1 MTAAIKKNVDTKPTE
16 EVFYPSE
23 DGQPLAETYAH
34 LMAIFAIL
42 SVLKQYVGAESA
54 QFSRSIDKPGTV
66 LSDQF
71 LYYAEGYPDLRV
83 APDVMVIFNVAGGGR
98 DNYKIWEEG
107 EVPSVIFEVT
117 SKGTKSEDESFK
129 HLLYEQIGVRE
140 YWQFDPKGEWI
151 PEQLKGYWLD
161 GDRYRPI
168 ESGRSAVLKLQLEVE
183 GALLCFYRE
192 DNGEKLL
199 TPEELAEMN
208 EALAETNETLTETNE
223 ALTETNEA
231 LTETN
236 EALTEANEAL
246 TETNEALTEAKL
258 AAETEADRLRERL
271 RLLGVDPDGV

>member
-16 EVFYPSE
+16 EIFYPSE

-54 QFSRSIDKPGTV
+54 QFSRSIDRPGTV

-117 SKGTKSEDESFK
+117 SKGTKGEDESFK

-151 PEQLKGYWLD
+151 PTQLKGYWLD
-161 GDRYRPI
+161 GECYRPI
-168 ESGRSAVLKLQLEVE
+168 TNSRSAVLKLRLEVE
-183 GALLCFYRE
+183 WLLLCFYRE

-199 TPEELAEMN
+199 TPEELADRNDALAETN
-208 EALAETNETLTETNE
+208 EALAETNE
-223 ALTETNEA
+223 ALA
-231 LTETN
+231 ETN
-236 EALTEANEAL
+236 EALTEAKL
-246 TETNEALTEAKL
+246 ALTEAKL
-258 AAETEADRLRERL
+258 AAETEADRLREKL
-271 RLLGVDPDGV
+271 RSLGIDPDKV

>member
-16 EVFYPSE
+16 EIFYPSE

-66 LSDQF
+66 LSNQF

-117 SKGTKSEDESFK
+117 SKGTKGEDETFK
-129 HLLYEQIGVRE
+129 HLLCEQIGVQE
-140 YWQFDPKGEWI
+140 YWRFDPKGAWI
-151 PEQLKGYWLD
+151 SDQLKGYRLD
-161 GDRYRPI
+161 GDCYRLVTD
-168 ESGRSAVLKLQLEVE
+168 GRSAALNLRLEVE
-183 GALLCFYRE
+183 GEFLCFYRE
-192 DNGEKLL
+192 DNGAKLL

-208 EALAETNETLTETNE
+208 DSLLETNEALAETNEALAETNE
-223 ALTETNEA
+223 V
-231 LTETN
+231 
-236 EALTEANEAL
+236 
-246 TETNEALTEAKL
+246 LTEAKL
-258 AAETEADRLRERL
+258 AAETEADRLREKL
-271 RLLGVDPDGV
+271 RSLGVDPDVV

>member
-1 MTAAIKKNVDTKPTE
+1 MTAAIKKNIDIQPTE
-16 EVFYPSE
+16 EIFYPSE

-54 QFSRSIDKPGTV
+54 QFSRSIDRPGTV

-71 LYYAEGYPDLRV
+71 LYYAEGYADLRV

-129 HLLYEQIGVRE
+129 HLLYEQIGVQE

-151 PEQLKGYWLD
+151 PEQLRGYWLD
-161 GDRYRPI
+161 EDRYRLI
-168 ESGRSAVLKLQLEVE
+168 EDNRSAALKLRLQVE
-183 GALLCFYRE
+183 GPLLSFYRE

-199 TPEELAEMN
+199 TSEELAEMN
-208 EALAETNETLTETNE
+208 EV
-223 ALTETNEA
+223 
-231 LTETN
+231 
-236 EALTEANEAL
+236 
-246 TETNEALTEAKL
+246 LTEAKQ
-258 AAETEADRLRERL
+258 AAETEADRLREKL
-271 RLLGVDPDGV
+271 RSLGVDPDQV

>member
-1 MTAAIKKNVDTKPTE
+1 MTAAITNNKTANPAE
-16 EVFYPSE
+16 AIFYPSE

-54 QFSRSIDKPGTV
+54 QFSRSIDRPGTV

-71 LYYAEGYPDLRV
+71 LYYAEGYSDLRV

-107 EVPSVIFEVT
+107 EVPSIMFEVT
-117 SKGTKSEDESFK
+117 SKGTKNEDESFK
-129 HLLYEQIGVRE
+129 YLLYEQIGVQE

-168 ESGRSAVLKLQLEVE
+168 EDSRSAVLKLRLEVE
-183 GALLCFYRE
+183 GMLLCFYRE

-199 TPEELAEMN
+199 TPEELAEVNEALVETN
-208 EALAETNETLTETNE
+208 EALAETNEALAETNE
-223 ALTETNEA
+223 V
-231 LTETN
+231 
-236 EALTEANEAL
+236 
-246 TETNEALTEAKL
+246 LTEAKL
-258 AAETEADRLRERL
+258 AAEMEADRLREKL
-271 RLLGVDPDGV
+271 RSLGVDPDAV

>member
-1 MTAAIKKNVDTKPTE
+1 MTAAIKKNVDIQPTE
-16 EVFYPSE
+16 EIFYPSE

-42 SVLKQYVGAESA
+42 SVLKQYVEAESA

-66 LSDQF
+66 LSNQF

-117 SKGTKSEDESFK
+117 SKGTKGEDETFK
-129 HLLYEQIGVRE
+129 HLLCEQIGVRE
-140 YWQFDPKGEWI
+140 YWRFDPKGACI
-151 PEQLKGYWLD
+151 SDQLKGYRLD
-161 GDRYRPI
+161 GDRYCLI
-168 ESGRSAVLKLQLEVE
+168 KDGRSAALNLRLEVE
-183 GALLCFYRE
+183 GEFLCFYRE
-192 DNGEKLL
+192 DNGAKLL

-208 EALAETNETLTETNE
+208 DSLLETNE
-223 ALTETNEA
+223 ALTETNEV

-236 EALTEANEAL
+236 EV
-246 TETNEALTEAKL
+246 LTEAKL
-258 AAETEADRLRERL
+258 AAETEVDRLREKL
-271 RLLGVDPDGV
+271 RSLGIDPNQV